1 VRNIF
6 AGSHTEHRRGWILD
20 YWVVERIITR
30 SAGLF
35 LFRVRVWSLELEAR
49 MCHNCMRDNM
59 YNTLSIDQSIFLQLF
74 LVPSCHCVTLV
85 LHHLQCMRERSE
97 RLSCIWILQD
107 FEKLLVG
114 GGGFFFFFFGF
125 WTFFCNRDLS

>member
-1 VRNIF
+1 MAISLLVSRENQNEKCWSFSIQ
-6 AGSHTEHRRGWILD
+6 STCL
-20 YWVVERIITR
+20 II
-30 SAGLF
+30 G
-35 LFRVRVWSLELEAR
+35 VEAR

-85 LHHLQCMRERSE
+85 VHHLQCMRERSE

-114 GGGFFFFFFGF
+114 GGFFFSVSG
-125 WTFFCNRDLS
+125 LSFAIEICLRIC

>member
-1 VRNIF
+1 MR
-6 AGSHTEHRRGWILD
+6 
-20 YWVVERIITR
+20 
-30 SAGLF
+30 
-35 LFRVRVWSLELEAR
+35 
-49 MCHNCMRDNM
+49 HNCMSDNK

-85 LHHLQCMRERSE
+85 VYHLQCMRERSE

-114 GGGFFFFFFGF
+114 GGVFFFWFLDFLLQSRSVLGSASRLVR
-125 WTFFCNRDLS
+125 RDVVAQGQEA

>member
-1 VRNIF
+1 
-6 AGSHTEHRRGWILD
+6 
-20 YWVVERIITR
+20 
-30 SAGLF
+30 
-35 LFRVRVWSLELEAR
+35 
-49 MCHNCMRDNM
+49 MRDNM

-85 LHHLQCMRERSE
+85 VHHLQCMRERSE

-114 GGGFFFFFFGF
+114 GGFFFLFLDFLLQSRSVLGSASRLVR
-125 WTFFCNRDLS
+125 RDVVAQGQEA